1 MDTLAASLR
10 RNLSKILEKRGFS
23 QRGLAEK
30 MGIAHP
36 YLSRVL
42 AGQSV
47 PTLAFVEKIAD
58 GLGIDARVILRNAR
72 KSGKKSNR
80 KKFGKCS

>member
-1 MDTLAASLR
+1 MNNLAKNLRVNLSRILAA
-10 RNLSKILEKRGFS
+10 RGIS
-23 QRGLAEK
+23 QRKLAK
-30 MGIAHP
+30 IMGISHP
-36 YLSRVL
+36 YISRII
-42 AGQSV
+42 AGQAI